1 MTDRGAP
8 NQAGRPTSISR
19 DPIGTDPIGN
29 NPLELNTPPQ
39 RSDGANATPGGWLKN
54 ATGVFIAVV
63 VLAVI
68 LLVVLLV
75 QRGMLGG

>member
-1 MTDRGAP
+1 MIDSTPPRP
-8 NQAGRPTSISR
+8 EGRRTTISR

-29 NPLELNTPPQ
+29 NPLEFNKPPQ

-54 ATGVFIAVV
+54 ATGVFIAVI

-68 LLVVLLV
+68 LLVILLI

>member
-8 NQAGRPTSISR
+8 NQAGRPTTISR

-39 RSDGANATPGGWLKN
+39 RSDGDNASPGGWLKN

-63 VLAVI
+63 ILIVI
-68 LLVVLLV
+68 FAIVVLV
-75 QRGMLGG
+75 QRGVM

>member
-1 MTDRGAP
+1 MTDQGVP
-8 NQAGRPTSISR
+8 NQAGRRTTISR

-29 NPLELNTPPQ
+29 NPLEFNSPPQ

-75 QRGMLGG
+75 QRGMFAG

>member
-8 NQAGRPTSISR
+8 NQAGRPTTISR

-39 RSDGANATPGGWLKN
+39 RTDGANATPGGWLKN

-63 VLAVI
+63 VLVI
-68 LLVVLLV
+68 IFAIVVLV
-75 QRGMLGG
+75 QRGIM

>member
-1 MTDRGAP
+1 MTETNIPR
-8 NQAGRPTSISR
+8 QEGRPTTISR

-29 NPLELNTPPQ
+29 NPLEFDRPPQ
-39 RSDGANATPGGWLKN
+39 RGDGANATPGGWLKN

-75 QRGMLGG
+75 QRGGG

>member
-8 NQAGRPTSISR
+8 NQAGRPTTISR

-29 NPLELNTPPQ
+29 NPLELKSPPQ

-63 VLAVI
+63 VLLVI
-68 LLVVLLV
+68 FAIVVLV
-75 QRGMLGG
+75 QRGVM